1 MKRLSIGFRLTLWYL
16 AIFAVAQIV
25 FATGMWLTLR
35 YHLYA
40 ITDDNL
46 RDEITDLRTLLESQ
60 SPNASNAALQEALAR
75 SYADSGE
82 YLEVYDQS
90 GNLIFHSPA
99 LHGRQLAWKPAV
111 VDGSESF
118 QNLSLG
124 KRHLRFI
131 TRWVESGDRRFLVH
145 FGLSARQVRETLEA
159 FQEYLWMVAPLVLLL
174 AAGVGYWLSRRALA
188 PVDQLTRTARM
199 VSGSNLSGRLEKLHT
214 GDELQRLSDTLN
226 EMLDR
231 IEAAFRRVSQFT
243 ADASHELRTPVSLI
257 RTEAELT
264 LRRSRDPEE
273 YRAALEHIQAETE
286 RTTRLLE
293 QLLALARADSGR
305 ETLEIGPLD
314 PRILVQRVA
323 DTWEGV
329 VRARGLEFSAEIT
342 PDEVSVLGD
351 ESALR
356 RVLEILLDNALK
368 YSAEVGRIR
377 LTLARTGERAIISV
391 EDQGVGIPAEEQ
403 EKIFER
409 FYRVDKARS
418 RTLGGSGLGLSIARW
433 IVQQHGGA
441 IRVKSKVGEGSVFE
455 VAIPLSSATAG
466 PIRSVD
472 AAIVR

>member
-1 MKRLSIGFRLTLWYL
+1 MKRLSIGSRLTLWYL

-46 RDEITDLRTLLESQ
+46 RDEVADLQTLLESQ
-60 SPNASNAALQEALAR
+60 PPDASNATLQDQLQR

-82 YLEVYDQS
+82 YLEIYDHS
-90 GNLIFHSPA
+90 GNLIFQSPA
-99 LHGRQLAWKPAV
+99 FRGRQLAWQPSLA
-111 VDGSESF
+111 DGSESF
-118 QNLSLG
+118 QNLTLG

-131 TRWVESGDRRFLVH
+131 TRWVNTGGGRFFVH
-145 FGLSARQVRETLEA
+145 FGLSARQVHETLEA
-159 FQEYLWMVAPLVLLL
+159 FQEYLWMVAPLGLLL

-199 VSGSNLSGRLEKLHT
+199 VSGSNLSSRLEKLHT

-243 ADASHELRTPVSLI
+243 ADASHELRTPISLI

-264 LRRSRDPEE
+264 LRRSRDTEE
-273 YRAALEHIQAETE
+273 YRTALGHILGETE
-286 RTTRLLE
+286 RTTHLLE

-314 PRILVQRVA
+314 PRVLVQRVA
-323 DTWEGV
+323 DAWGPV
-329 VRARGLEFSAEIT
+329 IRARGLEFSAEIT
-342 PDEVSVLGD
+342 SEEIAVLGD

-356 RVLEILLDNALK
+356 RVLEVLLDNAVK
-368 YSAEVGRIR
+368 YSAEPGHIR
-377 LTLARTGERAIISV
+377 LILAKAEHRAVIMV
-391 EDQGVGIPAEEQ
+391 EDRGVGIPAEEQ
-403 EKIFER
+403 ERIFER

-418 RTLGGSGLGLSIARW
+418 RTQGGSGLGLSIARW

-441 IRVKSKVGEGSVFE
+441 IRVNSKAGEGSMFE
-455 VAIPLSSATAG
+455 VTLPLSNAATTS
-466 PIRSVD
+466 IRPAD
-472 AAIVR
+472 AAILR